1 MRMVHYFTGLAALV
15 IPALAWT
22 AWTGFAGGGEVHVG
36 WGLFA
41 AVYTAAVHTL
51 LILFVLVTGRVLKEA
66 MLARPLGPG
75 FLAELNEFF
84 ARKKAYPFAVL
95 AATATAAA
103 AVLGFAPHGFGM
115 PVWIHWA
122 AGLGAIGLNLW
133 AIPNEH
139 RALRENQAL
148 IDRAAREL
156 DRLDREREAAA
167 PPGAR
172 LAEEVPVHDPAR
184 TARFGLILAVSA
196 WFPYLY
202 WALVV
207 WRGDFARVSL
217 HPWIEGSLFGLAL
230 FLVGAREAKA
240 ARR

>member
-1 MRMVHYFTGLAALV
+1 MVHYFSGLAALV
-15 IPALAWT
+15 LPALAWT
-22 AWTGFAGGGEVHVG
+22 AWTGFAQGGEVHVG

-66 MLARPLGPG
+66 MVARPLGPE

-95 AATATAAA
+95 AACATAAA
-103 AVLGFAPHGFGM
+103 AVLGFAPRAFGT
-115 PVWIHWA
+115 PVWIHWVT
-122 AGLGAIGLNLW
+122 GLSAIALNLW
-133 AIPNEH
+133 AIPNEF

-156 DRLDREREAAA
+156 DRMDRERDAGAEA
-167 PPGAR
+167 GAR
-172 LAEEVPVHDPAR
+172 GEDELPVHDPAR
-184 TARFGLILAVSA
+184 TARWGLIVAVSA

-202 WALVV
+202 WAVVV

-217 HPWIEGSLFGLAL
+217 HPWIEGSI
-230 FLVGAREAKA
+230 VGIAVYVFASREVRA